1 MEQSVAASTFT
12 QLIPLIKMH
21 TQPFTIHN
29 SVRHFHTFRWV
40 YIYSVGITSSLIF
53 QNLQILLIINAIEQR
68 TKTRKFIKK
77 TQIKIGRH
85 KNTVSNKLYLMLWC
99 DIWEWILYLWN
110 AKNYLQTL
118 ETFLEKYL
126 KLFKNK
132 VVLQVINHQSDLL
145 KKKLLIILYSTN
157 HCQ

>member
-53 QNLQILLIINAIEQR
+53 QNLQILLIIKKKINAIEKR
-68 TKTRKFIKK
+68 TK
-77 TQIKIGRH
+77 QE
-85 KNTVSNKLYLMLWC
+85 SL
-99 DIWEWILYLWN
+99 
-110 AKNYLQTL
+110 
-118 ETFLEKYL
+118 
-126 KLFKNK
+126 
-132 VVLQVINHQSDLL
+132 
-145 KKKLLIILYSTN
+145 
-157 HCQ
+157 

>member
-29 SVRHFHTFRWV
+29 SVRHFHTFRLV

-53 QNLQILLIINAIEQR
+53 QNLQILLIINAIEKR

-77 TQIKIGRH
+77 TLIKIGRH
-85 KNTVSNKLYLMLWC
+85 KNTVSNKLYLML
-99 DIWEWILYLWN
+99 
-110 AKNYLQTL
+110 
-118 ETFLEKYL
+118 
-126 KLFKNK
+126 
-132 VVLQVINHQSDLL
+132 
-145 KKKLLIILYSTN
+145 
-157 HCQ
+157 

>member
-40 YIYSVGITSSLIF
+40 YTCIYSVGITSSLIF
-53 QNLQILLIINAIEQR
+53 QNLQILLIINAIEKR
-68 TKTRKFIKK
+68 TKTRTFIKK
-77 TQIKIGRH
+77 TLIKIGRH

-99 DIWEWILYLWN
+99 DIWEYLWN

-132 VVLQVINHQSDLL
+132 VVLQVINHQSNLL

>member
-77 TQIKIGRH
+77 TLIKIGRH
-85 KNTVSNKLYLMLWC
+85 KNTVSNKLYLML
-99 DIWEWILYLWN
+99 
-110 AKNYLQTL
+110 
-118 ETFLEKYL
+118 
-126 KLFKNK
+126 
-132 VVLQVINHQSDLL
+132 
-145 KKKLLIILYSTN
+145 
-157 HCQ
+157 

>member
-29 SVRHFHTFRWV
+29 SVRHFHTFRC
-40 YIYSVGITSSLIF
+40 VGITSSLII
-53 QNLQILLIINAIEQR
+53 QNLQILLIINAIEKR

-77 TQIKIGRH
+77 TLIKIGRH
-85 KNTVSNKLYLMLWC
+85 KNTVSNNLYLMLWC

-132 VVLQVINHQSDLL
+132 VVVQVINHQSDLL

-157 HCQ
+157 HCQW